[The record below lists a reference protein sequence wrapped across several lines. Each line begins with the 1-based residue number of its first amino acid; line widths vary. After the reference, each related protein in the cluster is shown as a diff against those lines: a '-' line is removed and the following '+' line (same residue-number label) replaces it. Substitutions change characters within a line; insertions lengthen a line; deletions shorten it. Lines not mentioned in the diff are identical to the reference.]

1 MKYKYCD
8 CFLEYINFKDDL
20 LEYKYLC
27 YNQIYQHKFDK
38 MLKERFNK
46 YKFSNHDKSKFISLL
61 RKGAYPFEY
70 MDDWEKLNE
79 TTLPEKEDFYSHLNM
94 EDGTVADNAH
104 TKKAC
109 KYFEIKHLREY
120 HDLYVQSDT
129 LLLANVF
136 ENFKNMCLE
145 IYDLDHKNF
154 FFQHLD

>member
-8 CFLEYINFKDDL
+8 CFLECINFKDDL

-27 YNQIYQHKFDK
+27 YNKIYQHKFDK

-104 TKKAC
+104 TKKVC

-145 IYDLDHKNF
+145 IYDLDHKLF
-154 FFQHLD
+154 FFST